1 MSDGR
6 PEGLPENSPE
16 NLKSKLNLIEQE
28 ALQELSSHSF
38 DEKNIEDFRVRYLG
52 RHGKLTQILK
62 DIGNLNPQD
71 RPLLGQMANKIK
83 GSLTQKVS
91 ELSETLKKS
100 KREKMLQ
107 ETKIDMTLPGRGIP
121 KGSFHPLLKTM
132 EDSVSIFK
140 RYGFQVAEG
149 PEIESDYYNFEAL
162 NIPKNHPAR
171 DMQDTFY
178 ISKDV
183 VLRTHTSP
191 VQIRVMEKFKPPLR
205 IIVPG
210 AVYRHDADTSH
221 SPMFHQVEGL
231 VVDQAISFA
240 HLKGILT
247 YFVHELFS
255 SGTKVRFRPSYFPF
269 TEPSAELDISCIF
282 CSGKGCRVCKH
293 SGWLEVA
300 GCGMVHPA
308 VFKAVKYDTGKLSG
322 FAFGMG
328 IERLTMLRYRID
340 DIRLFYD
347 NDLRFLEQFQ

>member
-1 MSDGR
+1 MQDYLSEKH
-6 PEGLPENSPE
+6 PEK
-16 NLKSKLNLIEQE
+16 LKEKIKQLEQE
-28 ALQELSSHSF
+28 ASQEFSSQSF
-38 DEKNIEDFRVRYLG
+38 DEKSLEDFRIRYLG

-62 DIGNLNPQD
+62 DIGALNPQD
-71 RPLLGQMANKIK
+71 RPTLGQLANTIK
-83 GSLTQKVS
+83 VSLTQKIS
-91 ELSETLKKS
+91 ELSEALKKS
-100 KREKMLQ
+100 QREKLFQ
-107 ETKIDMTLPGRGIP
+107 ETQIDTTLPGRNIP
-121 KGSFHPLLKTM
+121 RGSLHPLLKTM
-132 EDSVSIFK
+132 EDIVDIFK

-178 ISKDV
+178 ISDDI

-210 AVYRHDADTSH
+210 TVYRHDADTSH

-231 VVDQAISFA
+231 FVDEKVSFA

-255 SGTKVRFRPSYFPF
+255 SETKVRFRPSYFPF

-282 CSGKGCRVCKH
+282 CLGKGCRVCKQ

-300 GCGMVHPA
+300 GCGMVHPD
-308 VFKAVKYDTGKLSG
+308 VFKAVKYDTKKVSG

-328 IERLTMLRYRID
+328 VERLTMLRYRID
-340 DIRLFYD
+340 DIRLFYE

>member
-1 MSDGR
+1 MLD
-6 PEGLPENSPE
+6 GLPKE
-16 NLKSKLNLIEQE
+16 LKEKLKQIEQE
-28 ALQELSSHSF
+28 AFLELSSQSF
-38 DEKNIEDFRVRYLG
+38 DEKSLEDFRIRYLG
-52 RHGKLTQILK
+52 RNGKLTQILK
-62 DIGNLNPQD
+62 DIGALSPQD
-71 RPLLGQMANKIK
+71 RPTLGQLANTVK
-83 GSLTQKVS
+83 GTLTQKIS
-91 ELSETLKKS
+91 ELSDTLKKS
-100 KREKMLQ
+100 QREKLLQ
-107 ETKIDMTLPGRGIP
+107 ETQIDITLPGRP
-121 KGSFHPLLKTM
+121 SYSGSFHPILKTM
-132 EDSVSIFK
+132 DDIVDIFK

-178 ISKDV
+178 ISEDV

-205 IIVPG
+205 VIVPG
-210 AVYRHDADTSH
+210 TVYRHDADTSH

-231 VVDQAISFA
+231 LVDEAVSFA

-255 SGTKVRFRPSYFPF
+255 SETQVRFRPSYFPF
-269 TEPSAELDISCIF
+269 TEPSAELDIGCIF
-282 CSGKGCRVCKH
+282 CLGKGCRVCKH

-308 VFKAVKYDTGKLSG
+308 VFEAVKYDTEKISG

-328 IERLTMLRYRID
+328 VERLTMLRYHID
-340 DIRLFYD
+340 DIRLFYE
-347 NDLRFLEQFQ
+347 NDLRFLEQFS

>member
-1 MSDGR
+1 MFDALSQK
-6 PEGLPENSPE
+6 
-16 NLKSKLNLIEQE
+16 LKLIQE
-28 ALQELSSHSF
+28 EAFKELSSLAISPAIN
-38 DEKNIEDFRVRYLG
+38 EKNLEELKIRYLG
-52 RHGKLTQILK
+52 RNGKLTEVLK
-62 DIGNLNPQD
+62 DIGGLSEED
-71 RPLLGQMANKIK
+71 RPKIGQQANGIK
-83 GSLTQKVS
+83 KT
-91 ELSETLKKS
+91 LSEKINSLLYSLKEEGQKKEFQKMCDTSLPSRTLDIG
-100 KREKMLQ
+100 KR
-107 ETKIDMTLPGRGIP
+107 
-121 KGSFHPLLKTM
+121 HPLIQTM
-132 EDSVSIFK
+132 EEISHIFS

-149 PEIESDYYNFEAL
+149 PEIETDYYNFEAL
-162 NIPKNHPAR
+162 NIPKHHPAR

-178 ISKDV
+178 ISEDV

-191 VQIRVMEKFKPPLR
+191 VQIRVMETFKPPLR

-210 AVYRHDADTSH
+210 TVYRHDADTSH

-231 VVDQAISFA
+231 LVDEKVSFA

-247 YFVHELFS
+247 YFVRELFS
-255 SGTKVRFRPSYFPF
+255 KDVKVRFRPSYFPF

-282 CSGKGCRVCKH
+282 CMGKGCRVCKQ

-308 VFKAVKYDTGKLSG
+308 VFKAVKYDTEKLSG

-328 IERLTMLRYRID
+328 VERLTMLRYHID

>member
-1 MSDGR
+1 MQDN
-6 PEGLPENSPE
+6 LPEQ
-16 NLKSKLNLIEQE
+16 LKEKIQQLEQE
-28 ALQELSSHSF
+28 ASQELSSQSF
-38 DEKNIEDFRVRYLG
+38 DEQKLEDFRIRYLG
-52 RHGKLTQILK
+52 RQGKLTQILK
-62 DIGNLNPQD
+62 DIGGLNQQD
-71 RPLLGQMANKIK
+71 RPVLGQLANKVK
-83 GSLTQKVS
+83 ASLTQKVS
-91 ELSETLKKS
+91 ELAGALKKS
-100 KREKMLQ
+100 QREKNIQ
-107 ETKIDMTLPGRGIP
+107 ETQIDATLPGRPLPRGAL
-121 KGSFHPLLKTM
+121 HPLLKTM
-132 EDSVSIFK
+132 EDIVTLFK
-140 RYGFQVAEG
+140 RYGFQCAEG

-178 ISKDV
+178 ISEDV

-210 AVYRHDADTSH
+210 TVYRHDADTSH

-231 VVDQAISFA
+231 LVDEKVSFA

-255 SGTKVRFRPSYFPF
+255 KDVKVRFRPSYFPF

-282 CSGKGCRVCKH
+282 CMGKGCRVCKQ

-308 VFKAVKYDTGKLSG
+308 VFKAVKYDTEKLSG

-328 IERLTMLRYRID
+328 VERLTMLRYHID

>member
-1 MSDGR
+1 MSDA
-6 PEGLPENSPE
+6 SPE
-16 NLKSKLNLIEQE
+16 QLKKELEHLEQE
-28 ALQELSSHSF
+28 ALTQLSSQSF
-38 DEKNIEDFRVRYLG
+38 DEKRLEDFRIHYLG

-62 DIGNLNPQD
+62 DIGNLNPKD
-71 RPLLGQMANKIK
+71 RPIMGQRANTIKNTLSQKI
-83 GSLTQKVS
+83 S
-91 ELSETLKKS
+91 EFSESLKKS
-100 KREKMLQ
+100 QREKLLQ
-107 ETKIDMTLPGRGIP
+107 ETHADLTLPGRPIS

-132 EDSVSIFK
+132 EDSVEIFK

-178 ISKDV
+178 ISEDV

-205 IIVPG
+205 IVVPG
-210 AVYRHDADTSH
+210 TVYRHDADTSH

-231 VVDQAISFA
+231 VVDQGISFA

-255 SGTKVRFRPSYFPF
+255 LDAKVRFRPSYFPF

-282 CSGKGCRVCKH
+282 CLGKGCRVCKQ

-308 VFKAVKYDTGKLSG
+308 VFKAVKYDAEKLSG

-328 IERLTMLRYRID
+328 IERLSMLRYRID
-340 DIRLFYD
+340 YIRLFY
-347 NDLRFLEQFQ
+347 